1 MTNQTIKTVTTV
13 LLSLLFS
20 VVLTQPSYVTAN
32 INDVRYK
39 TVEIDGLDIF
49 YTSFKHI
56 TQRNQHEI

>member
-56 TQRNQHEI
+56 T